1 MTDKNDD
8 GMEALADS
16 LAIMRSP
23 WDHVYHSETGA
34 LAVMFPKVPHHAPGS
49 KEQLALEDVW
59 ESKAIAM
66 HEAQRTI
73 VPEAKPVENALNKIV
88 RAD

>member
-1 MTDKNDD
+1 MADKNDD
-8 GMEALADS
+8 GMEGLADS

-34 LAVMFPKVPHHAPGS
+34 LAALLPKTAKDVDDW
-49 KEQLALEDVW
+49 ERRAL
-59 ESKAIAM
+59 AM
-66 HEAQRTI
+66 HQNQRTI
-73 VPEAKPVENALNKIV
+73 LPPPKVSENSLSRIV

>member
-8 GMEALADS
+8 GMEALANS

-49 KEQLALEDVW
+49 KEQLALEDAW

-66 HEAQRTI
+66 HAAQETIKLPSPSRSLQRRT
-73 VPEAKPVENALNKIV
+73 AG
-88 RAD
+88 

>member
-8 GMEALADS
+8 GLDDLADK

-34 LAVMFPKVPHHAPGS
+34 LAALLPKTA
-49 KEQLALEDVW
+49 KDVDDW
-59 ESKAIAM
+59 ERRCLAM
-66 HEAQRTI
+66 HEQQETLKI
-73 VPEAKPVENALNKIV
+73 DAKPRENVLSKIT
-88 RAD
+88 RGD

>member
-34 LAVMFPKVPHHAPGS
+34 LAALLPKTAKSESEWERRSLVMHS
-49 KEQLALEDVW
+49 
-59 ESKAIAM
+59 
-66 HEAQRTI
+66 AQRTI
-73 VPEAKPVENALNKIV
+73 VPPPKVRENSLSRIV